1 MYKKSTTPDLDG
13 ASGQKGHVMKVEVQ
27 LLNDK
32 GRTVPVAQ
40 LRVQKRFSGVLS
52 IGEVRSTEFGRTL
65 IAAHLRSAD
74 GEELLPLLHDAVVLR
89 YECGRMRIRGVE
101 VLNGAQHGQTWDVKV
116 AAC

>member
-1 MYKKSTTPDLDG
+1 M
-13 ASGQKGHVMKVEVQ
+13 QVEVQ

-32 GRTVPVAQ
+32 GRAVPLAE
-40 LRVQKRFSGVLS
+40 LRLQKRFVGALA

-65 IAAHLRSAD
+65 IAANLLTAD
-74 GEELLPLLHDAVVLR
+74 KEAVLPMLHDAVVLR
-89 YECGRMRIRGVE
+89 YESGRMRIRGVE